1 MSAMGKKGKGKKKS
15 KKDSEPTEPPH
26 DPGWE
31 RVSPTYSNTNTHTKK
46 TANVCLCPAGEVWSN
61 PREREREREMNC
73 DRAG

>member
-31 RVSPTYSNTNTHTKK
+31 RVSPILFKHKHTQKQQTSASVLLGRCGATH
-46 TANVCLCPAGEVWSN
+46 E
-61 PREREREREMNC
+61 RERERERER
-73 DRAG
+73 DEL